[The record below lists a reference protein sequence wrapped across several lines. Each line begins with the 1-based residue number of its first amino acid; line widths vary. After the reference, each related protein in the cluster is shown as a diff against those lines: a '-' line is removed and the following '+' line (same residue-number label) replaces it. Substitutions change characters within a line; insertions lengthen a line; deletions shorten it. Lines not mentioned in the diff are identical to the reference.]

1 MASAS
6 LPCRAARPNP
16 SRPLPSIRIASYQ
29 QVSCG
34 DHKQLREVRH
44 RTKLDVNQRD
54 TMYDEL
60 HARPAVEIA
69 PPSLL
74 THLAYTTDHGR
85 NGGDRQFLISKR
97 HRIIDLIRQCY
108 QSFGCILPLDIA
120 SPTDVFTESEQFLHQ
135 TDILSQF
142 KRQWTLAKENN
153 KCIIQT
159 HTEFLSITF
168 LQQRE
173 TLTDYDWSAIPEI
186 IQEWRSDDF
195 HPDIATHIRIEK
207 RNPEQDITH
216 NLARTFNG
224 HFSKEFMI
232 SDIYRDLLASQV
244 SDGALV
250 WTPFRPFEDDFNRIL
265 VRNVELSGARL
276 GRLAQRLSEID
287 TYVFMALLGLD
298 SARNQLRILRQHQ
311 NDLSSMLSRTS
322 DSKSDKHQ
330 VYEQLSVLSRSTAK
344 DVAST
349 RYRFY
354 ASRAYADLVWER
366 VEELREQRVAGWPR
380 LGYFLERSFR
390 PAVQT
395 CEAALNFQNG
405 ILQSI
410 EQAVELLGAG
420 VSIDLELEGKNIERR
435 MLYLTIAILVLT
447 VMAALYYTSHVL
459 HDWNLIV
466 LPGSAGGH

>member
-1 MASAS
+1 M
-6 LPCRAARPNP
+6 LPFDIAR
-16 SRPLPSIRIASYQ
+16 S
-29 QVSCG
+29 
-34 DHKQLREVRH
+34 
-44 RTKLDVNQRD
+44 
-54 TMYDEL
+54 
-60 HARPAVEIA
+60 
-69 PPSLL
+69 
-74 THLAYTTDHGR
+74 
-85 NGGDRQFLISKR
+85 
-97 HRIIDLIRQCY
+97 IDLAE
-108 QSFGCILPLDIA
+108 G
-120 SPTDVFTESEQFLHQ
+120 EQFLHQ

-142 KRQWTLAKENN
+142 KRQATLVKANR

-168 LQQRE
+168 LLQRE
-173 TLTDYDWSAIPEI
+173 SLTHYDWSAIPEI
-186 IQEWRSDDF
+186 IQEWRSEDF
-195 HPDIATHIRIEK
+195 YPDIATHIRIERK
-207 RNPEQDITH
+207 SEQDITH
-216 NLARTFNG
+216 NLAQIFNG
-224 HFSKEFMI
+224 QFSREFLI
-232 SDIYRDLLASQV
+232 HDIYRDLLASQV

-250 WTPFRPFEDDFNRIL
+250 WTPFRPFEDNFNRIL

-322 DSKSDKHQ
+322 DSKSDKQQ

-459 HDWNLIV
+459 HDWNFIV
-466 LPGSAGGH
+466 LPGSASGH

>member
-1 MASAS
+1 
-6 LPCRAARPNP
+6 
-16 SRPLPSIRIASYQ
+16 
-29 QVSCG
+29 
-34 DHKQLREVRH
+34 
-44 RTKLDVNQRD
+44 
-54 TMYDEL
+54 MYDEL

-74 THLAYTTDHGR
+74 THLAYTTDYGR
-85 NGGDRQFLISKR
+85 NRNTRQMLLGKR
-97 HRIIDLIRQCY
+97 RCIIDLVRHCY
-108 QSFGCILPLDIA
+108 QDLGYRLPFDIA
-120 SPTDVFTESEQFLHQ
+120 RSTDASAEDEQFLHQ
-135 TDILSQF
+135 TKIFSQF
-142 KRQWTLAKENN
+142 RHQATLAKENK
-153 KCIIQT
+153 KCVIQT

-168 LQQRE
+168 LLQRE
-173 TLTDYDWSAIPEI
+173 SLTDYDWSAIPETI
-186 IQEWRSDDF
+186 REWRSDDF
-195 HPDIATHIRIEK
+195 QPDIATHIRIEK
-207 RNPEQDITH
+207 RNSEQDLTYK
-216 NLARTFNG
+216 LAQTFNG
-224 HFSKEFMI
+224 QFQKEFLI
-232 SDIYRDLLASQV
+232 HDIYRDLLASQV

-250 WTPFRPFEDDFNRIL
+250 WTPFRPFEDSFNRIL
-265 VRNVELSGARL
+265 VRNVDLSGARL
-276 GRLAQRLSEID
+276 GRLAQRLLEID

-298 SARNQLRILRQHQ
+298 SARDQLRTLRQHQ
-311 NDLSSMLSRTS
+311 NDLSSMLSRAS
-322 DSKSDKHQ
+322 DNKRDKRQ
-330 VYEQLSVLSRSTAK
+330 IYEQLSVLSRSTAK

-366 VEELREQRVAGWPR
+366 VEQLREQRVAGWSR
-380 LGYFLERSFR
+380 IGYFLERSFR

-395 CEAALNFQNG
+395 CESALNFQNA

-466 LPGSAGGH
+466 LPGLAGGH